1 MFLKIV
7 LDRSDSA
14 RRGGLAL
21 LFAVVRVVRV
31 VARCAWHDAPRPRRV
46 HRLLRD
52 DARTNG
58 EVIFKVSVAFFPLA
72 NTTPLYS
79 PPTRRER
86 ERERKRFGI
95 LKRDSNWRDTR
106 RRRRTFF
113 EDVFPKHEKHE
124 KRASWTR
131 FVEVDD
137 PKAAGMS
144 IALFSFLPSERVAA
158 TASFSASSSI
168 SLQKRVRSLMCL

>member
-86 ERERKRFGI
+86 ERERKRFAI

-113 EDVFPKHEKHE
+113 EDVFPKHEKHA
-124 KRASWTR
+124 RASWTR

-144 IALFSFLPSERVAA
+144 IALFSFLPSERGAA
-158 TASFSASSSI
+158 TASFSASSST
-168 SLQKRVRSLMCL
+168 SLQKRVMRSLMCL

>member
-1 MFLKIV
+1 
-7 LDRSDSA
+7 
-14 RRGGLAL
+14 
-21 LFAVVRVVRV
+21 
-31 VARCAWHDAPRPRRV
+31 
-46 HRLLRD
+46 
-52 DARTNG
+52 
-58 EVIFKVSVAFFPLA
+58 VIFKVSVAFFPLA

-95 LKRDSNWRDTR
+95 IKRDSNWRDTR

-137 PKAAGMS
+137 PKAAGIMS
-144 IALFSFLPSERVAA
+144 IALFSFLRRPSEVLCDKGE
-158 TASFSASSSI
+158 F
-168 SLQKRVRSLMCL
+168 